1 MAGKT
6 CPYKRILLKLSGEA
20 LQGSRGYGIDPA
32 RCLQIAREVKEVH
45 EKNIQIGL
53 VIGGGNIFR
62 GLSASAKGMDRA
74 TADYMGMLAT
84 ILNGMALQDALE
96 KSGVP
101 TRVQSAIE
109 IKGAAEPFI
118 RRHAMKHME
127 NGIVVIFVGGT
138 GNPFFSTD
146 TTAALR
152 ASEIEAD
159 VFIKGTKVDGVY
171 SSDPIKNPK
180 ARMYKNLAYIDVL
193 KKDLKVMDNTAI
205 TLSMNS
211 NIPIIVCNINTPRNL
226 VKLVAGQKIGTTIG
240 EVKNAAG
247 KSPERNKK

>member
-1 MAGKT
+1 MTNGT
-6 CPYKRILLKLSGEA
+6 VRYKRILLKLSGEA
-20 LQGSRGYGIDPA
+20 LQGDKGYGIDPSTCA
-32 RCLQIAREVKEVH
+32 RIAQDIKQVYEMKIQIAV
-45 EKNIQIGL
+45 

-62 GLSASAKGMDRA
+62 GLSQSAKGMDRA

-109 IKGAAEPFI
+109 VKGAAEPFI
-118 RRHAMKHME
+118 RHVAMKHLE
-127 NGIVVIFVGGT
+127 SNFVVIFVGGT

-159 VFIKGTKVDGVY
+159 VILKATKVDGVY
-171 SSDPIKNPK
+171 SSDPVTNPK
-180 ARMYKNLAYIDVL
+180 ARMFKHLSYLDVL
-193 KKDLKVMDNTAI
+193 KKGLKVMDNTAV

-211 NIPIIVCNINTPRNL
+211 NIPIIVYNINKKGSLNQLMTGEN
-226 VKLVAGQKIGTTIG
+226 IGTIIG
-240 EVKNAAG
+240 DEICRKK
-247 KSPERNKK
+247 KS